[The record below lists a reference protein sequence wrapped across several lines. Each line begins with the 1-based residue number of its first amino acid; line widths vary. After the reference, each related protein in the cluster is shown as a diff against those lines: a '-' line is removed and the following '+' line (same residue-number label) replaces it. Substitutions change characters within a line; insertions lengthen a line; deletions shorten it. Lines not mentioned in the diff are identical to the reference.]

1 MELLL
6 IRHALPERV
15 EVDEGTAADPP
26 LNALGHRQ
34 AAALADWLAGERIDV
49 LLVSPM
55 RRARE
60 TAAPVAER
68 LGLEPV
74 VVDGLAEH
82 DRDSHWYIPIEE
94 LRASGDP
101 RWQEY
106 LEEHWGV
113 DPDTDPDGFRAG
125 VVRTLED
132 VVAAHPGT
140 RVAAVAHGGVI
151 NSYVAHVLQT
161 PTAGV
166 FEPAYASITRILAAS
181 TGQRMVKSM
190 NEAAHVRGLLPP
202 GSR

>member
-15 EVDEGTAADPP
+15 EADEGTAADPP
-26 LNALGHRQ
+26 LDDLGRRQ
-34 AAALADWLAGERIDV
+34 AAALADWLAGERVVV

-55 RRARE
+55 RRAGE

-82 DRDSHWYIPIEE
+82 DRDSNWYIPIEE

-101 RWQEY
+101 RWQAY

-113 DPDTDPDGFRAG
+113 DPGTDPDGFRAG
-125 VVRTLED
+125 VVRT
-132 VVAAHPGT
+132 VVEVIAGNPGK

-166 FEPAYASITRILAAS
+166 FEPAYTSITRILAAS

-190 NEAAHVRGLLPP
+190 NEAGHVRGLLPP

>member
-6 IRHALPERV
+6 IRHALPVRV
-15 EVDEGTAADPP
+15 EDAVGAADPP
-26 LNALGHRQ
+26 LAELGLQ
-34 AAALADWLAGERIDV
+34 QSAALAEWLAGEPIDV

-55 RRARE
+55 RRALE
-60 TAAPVAER
+60 TAAPVAAR
-68 LGLEPV
+68 LGLEAV

-82 DRDSHWYIPIEE
+82 DRDSSWYIPIEE
-94 LRASGDP
+94 MRASGDP

-106 LEEHWGV
+106 LDDHWGT

-125 VVRTLED
+125 VVRTLEGI
-132 VVAAHPGT
+132 VTANPGK

-166 FEPAYASITRILAAS
+166 FEPAYTSITRILGAS

>member
-6 IRHALPERV
+6 IRHALPVRI
-15 EVDEGTAADPP
+15 EGTDGAADPP
-26 LNALGHRQ
+26 LADLGHQQ
-34 AAALADWLAGERIDV
+34 AAALAVWLAGEPVDV

-55 RRARE
+55 RRAVE

-68 LGLEPV
+68 LGVEAV

-82 DRDSHWYIPIEE
+82 DRDSSWYIPIEE
-94 LRASGDP
+94 MRTSGDP

-106 LEEHWGV
+106 LDEHWGT

-125 VVRTLED
+125 VVRTVEQIID
-132 VVAAHPGT
+132 QHPGK

-166 FEPAYASITRILAAS
+166 FEPAYTSITRILGAS
-181 TGQRMVKSM
+181 TGQRMVKSLTV
-190 NEAAHVRGLLPP
+190 AAPGRGLLPP

>member
-6 IRHALPERV
+6 IRHALPVRV
-15 EVDEGTAADPP
+15 EGADGAADPP
-26 LNALGHRQ
+26 LADLGHQQ
-34 AAALADWLAGERIDV
+34 AGALAEWLAGEHLDV
-49 LLVSPM
+49 LLVSPL
-55 RRARE
+55 RRAIE
-60 TAAPVAER
+60 TAAPVADR
-68 LGLEPV
+68 LGLEAV

-82 DRDSHWYIPIEE
+82 DRDSSWYIPIEE
-94 LRASGDP
+94 MRASGDP

-106 LEEHWGV
+106 LDEHWGV

-125 VVRTLED
+125 VVRTVEELI
-132 VVAAHPGT
+132 AANPGK

-166 FEPAYASITRILAAS
+166 FEPAYTSITRILGAS
-181 TGQRMVKSM
+181 TGERMVKSM

>member
-6 IRHALPERV
+6 IRHALPVRIEAA
-15 EVDEGTAADPP
+15 DGAADPP
-26 LNALGHRQ
+26 LAELGHRQ
-34 AAALADWLAGERIDV
+34 SAALAEWLAGEPIDV
-49 LLVSPM
+49 LLVSPL
-55 RRARE
+55 RRAIE
-60 TAAPVAER
+60 TAAPVAQR
-68 LGLEPV
+68 LGLEAV

-82 DRDSHWYIPIEE
+82 DRDSSWYIPIEE
-94 LRASGDP
+94 MRASGDP

-106 LEEHWGV
+106 LDEHWGT

-125 VVRTLED
+125 VVRTVEQIITEH
-132 VVAAHPGT
+132 AGH

-166 FEPAYASITRILAAS
+166 FEPAYTSITRILGAS
-181 TGQRMVKSM
+181 SGQRMVKSM